1 MPGLPPFSGELAV
14 RAFRKA
20 GWIQDRQH
28 GSHTILVTPGN
39 LASLSVPKTND
50 DSDARSMTSTLIDDH
65 GPLPKSEKNAKD
77 IV

>member
-1 MPGLPPFSGELAV
+1 MPALPPFSGELAV

-39 LASLSVPKTND
+39 PASLSVPQHPELAPGVLRCLIRA
-50 DSDARSMTSTLIDDH
+50 SGMTL
-65 GPLPKSEKNAKD
+65 GEFAELL
-77 IV
+77 